1 MPANDLAIHSCYVST
16 AIASLLFS
24 LALRPS
30 VFSFFGTL
38 TFRVTRRAAYLKFI
52 AKQSH
57 CSAYSWPHHDCLQ
70 IPLLCATL
78 SIAIAN
84 CLSARL
90 CGPTLSRFFGLAIPP
105 VYRGATPYLI
115 ALNLAI
121 ELLSTN
127 DWTRCSYIMYVA
139 CLPPVPRC
147 QLACP

>member
-30 VFSFFGTL
+30 VFSFFGPL

-52 AKQSH
+52 AKQSQ
-57 CSAYSWPHHDCLQ
+57 CSAYSWP
-70 IPLLCATL
+70 PNSFACATL